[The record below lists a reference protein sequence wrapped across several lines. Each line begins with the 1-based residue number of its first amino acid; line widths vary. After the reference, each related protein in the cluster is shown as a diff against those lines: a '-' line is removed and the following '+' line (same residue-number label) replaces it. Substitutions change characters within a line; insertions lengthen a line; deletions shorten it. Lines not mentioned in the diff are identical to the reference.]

1 MDYDDK
7 QRRDIVTDLSN
18 LGKIKSSLTARNLRP
33 KTTNFDSR
41 CRQYHFPKGLSRDTL
56 QATILTYT
64 QVGSQVVAAYEE
76 KTASKLTTECEIQ
89 ELPPLGPPIP
99 LPHFPHF
106 FFN

>member
-18 LGKIKSSLTARNLRP
+18 LGKSNHHLLLEIWDLKPQTLIQDVGSTTSLRGYPGTA
-33 KTTNFDSR
+33 
-41 CRQYHFPKGLSRDTL
+41 L

-76 KTASKLTTECEIQ
+76 KNSSKLTTECEIQ

-99 LPHFPHF
+99 LPHFLHF

>member
-7 QRRDIVTDLSN
+7 QRRDIVTDWAIWGKSN
-18 LGKIKSSLTARNLRP
+18 HHFTARNLRP
-33 KTTNFDSR
+33 KPQTLDSR
-41 CRQYHFPKGLSRDTL
+41 CRQYHFLRGLSRDTL

-89 ELPPLGPPIP
+89 ELSLGTTYTTAT
-99 LPHFPHF
+99 LPTL